1 MKIVKRTPQRN
12 QDVQFRPVNNAF
24 DELLFPTV
32 WNDFFNM
39 GLTQKSLFADVWED
53 SDNVYIKMAMPGVN
67 KDNIQIEITGDTV
80 SIRGHA
86 KEEEKQGKEG
96 ENKYYF
102 RSLERD
108 FEQMFNLPTLVDSDK
123 STAEYKDGI
132 LMLKLPKSEQVK
144 PKQIA
149 VK

>member
-12 QDVQFRPVNNAF
+12 QDVQFRPINSVF
-24 DELLFPTV
+24 DDFLVPTI
-32 WNDFFNM
+32 WNDFFSA
-39 GLTQKSLFADVWED
+39 GLVQRNLFADVWED

-67 KDNIQIEITGDTV
+67 KDDIKVEITGDTV
-80 SIRGHA
+80 SISGHV
-86 KEEEKQGKEG
+86 KEEDKEEGK
-96 ENKYYF
+96 NKYYF
-102 RSLERD
+102 RSLERS
-108 FEQMFNLPTLVDSDK
+108 FEQTFNLPTLVDSEK

-132 LMLKLPKSEQVK
+132 LMLTLPKSEQVK